1 MAFIASGRPTD
12 ASPRQWNRFAATFTV
27 SFFLFVGVVYGSGW
41 SIFFRAGELDPLET
55 VIERQKQ
62 TGAVY
67 RPAAIDVQ
75 DPVMRMRRF
84 KYQRPHIIALGSSRV
99 LMFRPRHFTKSFTN
113 MGMSMDWIE
122 LPAFVDAM
130 LDGGPRNLEVALI
143 GLDHWQFHDETY
155 KPGTPP
161 PSAAKPL
168 TPAPAGLMSWIIHPR
183 QMFNQLLQD
192 TAALIQSRVLIPL
205 DFLKAGKI
213 GLVDALR
220 ILCRC
225 DPQRRTWLSNLGIA
239 ALIDHSGVWFDG
251 GYFYADTFDPRY
263 HIDGFK
269 DILNRIT
276 DGRNSFEYA
285 DRVSPQRFSYL
296 VNAVEALQRAG
307 VKVIL
312 FLPPVAGPV
321 AEAMATSGRYGVLDD
336 LRRRAATLGVPFFD
350 FHDPRQFG
358 SSDCEFIDGAH
369 GGEVTY
375 LRMLRIMANS
385 SAAGL
390 ASYVNM
396 PDISA
401 RIQRFEGRVYAFD
414 KPGNVTAGDRE
425 TDFLGLGCMKR

>member
-1 MAFIASGRPTD
+1 MAFIASARPTD
-12 ASPRQWNRFAATFTV
+12 ARPQWNRFAAIFIV
-27 SFFLFVGVVYGSGW
+27 SFFLSVGTVYGSGW
-41 SIFFRAGELDPLET
+41 LIFYRAGEFEPFET
-55 VIERQKQ
+55 VIERQKR
-62 TGAVY
+62 TGGVY

-75 DPVMRMRRF
+75 DPAMRMRRF
-84 KYQRPHIIALGSSRV
+84 KYQRPHVIVLGSSRV
-99 LMFRPRHFTKSFTN
+99 LMFRSSHFTKSFTN

-130 LDGGPRNLEVALI
+130 LDGGPHNLEVALI
-143 GLDHWQFHDETY
+143 GLDHWQFHDKTY
-155 KPGTPP
+155 KPTARPQP
-161 PSAAKPL
+161 TAQSLA
-168 TPAPAGLMSWIIHPR
+168 PAPAGFVPWIVHPR
-183 QMFNQLLQD
+183 QHFNHLRD
-192 TAALIQSRVLIPL
+192 DMAAFIQSRVLVPL
-205 DFLKAGKI
+205 DFLKTGKI
-213 GLVDALR
+213 GLADGLR

-225 DPQRRTWLSNLGIA
+225 DPQRRTWLSNLGVA
-239 ALIDHSGVWFDG
+239 ALIDNSGVWFDG
-251 GYFYADTFDPRY
+251 SYFYADTFNPRY

-269 DILNRIT
+269 GILDRIT

-296 VNAVEALQRAG
+296 AKAVGALQRAG
-307 VKVIL
+307 IKVIL
-312 FLPPVAGPV
+312 FLPPVVGPV
-321 AEAMATSGRYGVLDD
+321 ADAMAASGRYGVLDD
-336 LRRRAATLGVPFFD
+336 LRQRAATLGVPFFD

-396 PDISA
+396 SDINA

-414 KPGNVTAGDRE
+414 NPGNVTAGDRE